1 VSWFQITGGNSL
13 IVVTGGAGFIGS
25 AVIYALN
32 QRGMDDILA
41 VDHLGTLSKWK
52 NLRGLTFADYR
63 EKDDFLVQV
72 HSDSLPEIDAIIH
85 MGACSSTTEADA
97 TYLVRNNF
105 QFTKDLALYSADKG
119 IRFIYASSAATYGD
133 GLKGFSDDES
143 LLEEL
148 MPLNMYGYSKQLF
161 DLWAKRM
168 GLFSMITGLKFFNVY
183 GPNEYH
189 KADMRSFVHKG
200 FEQIKESRRLRLF
213 KSYNPEYKDGCQKR
227 DFIYVKDAVRA
238 VLFFLDNKDI
248 SGIFN
253 VGAGKARTWLDL
265 ANAIFVS
272 LGMEPAIDFVDMPEI
287 LRDKYQYFTRADI
300 SKLVKAG
307 FNTEPV
313 SLEEG
318 VREYIQDYLVKG
330 AHFSS

>member
-1 VSWFQITGGNSL
+1 L
-13 IVVTGGAGFIGS
+13 IAVTGGAGFIGS
-25 AVIYALN
+25 AVIHALN

-41 VDHLGTLSKWK
+41 VDHLGTSSKWK
-52 NLRGLTFADYR
+52 NLRGLKFADYR
-63 EKDDFLVQV
+63 EKDDFIAQV
-72 HSDSLPEIDAIIH
+72 HSGALPEIEAIIH

-105 QFTKDLALYSADKG
+105 QFTKDLALYCADKG

-143 LLEEL
+143 RLEEL
-148 MPLNMYGYSKQLF
+148 MPLNMYGYSKQMF

-168 GLFSMITGLKFFNVY
+168 GLLSTIAGLKFFNVY

-200 FEQIKESRRLRLF
+200 FGQIKAAGRLRLF
-213 KSYNPEYKDGCQKR
+213 KSHNPEYKDGCQKR

-238 VLFFLDNKDI
+238 VLFFLDNQDV

-253 VGAGKARTWLDL
+253 VGAGNARTWLDL
-265 ANAIFVS
+265 ANAIFAS
-272 LGMEPAIDFVDMPEI
+272 LEMEPAIDFIEMPEI
-287 LRDKYQYFTRADI
+287 LRDKYQYFTQADI
-300 SKLVKAG
+300 SKLKKAG
-307 FNTEPV
+307 FKTEPAL
-313 SLEEG
+313 LEEA
-318 VREYIQDYLVKG
+318 VREYVQGYLVKD
-330 AHFSS
+330 AHLSS

>member
-1 VSWFQITGGNSL
+1 L
-13 IVVTGGAGFIGS
+13 IAVTGGAGFIGS
-25 AVIYALN
+25 AVIHALN
-32 QRGMDDILA
+32 LRGMDDILA
-41 VDHLGTLSKWK
+41 VDHLGTSSKWK
-52 NLRGLTFADYR
+52 NLRGLKFADYR
-63 EKDDFLVQV
+63 EKDDFISQV
-72 HSDSLPEIDAIIH
+72 RSGALPEIDSIIH

-143 LLEEL
+143 RLEEL
-148 MPLNMYGYSKQLF
+148 MPLNIYGYSKQMF

-168 GLFSMITGLKFFNVY
+168 GLLSTIAGLKFFNVY

-200 FEQIKESRRLRLF
+200 FQQIKGAGRLRLF
-213 KSYNPEYKDGCQKR
+213 KSHTPEYKDGSQKR

-238 VLFFLDNKDI
+238 VLFFLDNQGV

-253 VGAGKARTWLDL
+253 VGAGNARTWLDL
-265 ANAIFVS
+265 ANAIFAA
-272 LGMEPAIDFVDMPEI
+272 LEMEPAIDFIDMPEI
-287 LRDKYQYFTRADI
+287 LRDKYQYFTQADI
-300 SKLVKAG
+300 SKLKKAG
-307 FNTEPV
+307 FKTEPAF
-313 SLEEG
+313 LEEG
-318 VREYIQDYLVKG
+318 VREYIQGYLECIP
-330 AHFSS
+330 

>member
-1 VSWFQITGGNSL
+1 L
-13 IVVTGGAGFIGS
+13 IAVTGGAGFIGS
-25 AVIYALN
+25 AVIHALN
-32 QRGMDDILA
+32 LRGMDDILA
-41 VDHLGTLSKWK
+41 VDHLGTSSKWK
-52 NLRGLTFADYR
+52 NLRGLKFADYR
-63 EKDDFLVQV
+63 EKDDFISQV
-72 HSDSLPEIDAIIH
+72 RSGALPEIDSIIH

-143 LLEEL
+143 RLEEL
-148 MPLNMYGYSKQLF
+148 MPLNIYGYSKQMF

-168 GLFSMITGLKFFNVY
+168 GLLSTIAGLKFFNVY

-200 FEQIKESRRLRLF
+200 FQQIKGAGRLRLF
-213 KSYNPEYKDGCQKR
+213 KSHTPEYKDGCQKR

-238 VLFFLDNKDI
+238 VLFFLDNQGV

-253 VGAGKARTWLDL
+253 VGAGNARTWLDL
-265 ANAIFVS
+265 ANAIFAA
-272 LGMEPAIDFVDMPEI
+272 LEMEPAIDFIDMPEI
-287 LRDKYQYFTRADI
+287 LRDKYQYFTQADI
-300 SKLVKAG
+300 SKLKKAG
-307 FNTEPV
+307 FKTEPAF
-313 SLEEG
+313 LEEG
-318 VREYIQDYLVKG
+318 VREYIQGYLVKD
-330 AHFSS
+330 AHLSS

>member
-1 VSWFQITGGNSL
+1 VIA
-13 IVVTGGAGFIGS
+13 VTGGAGFIGS
-25 AVIYALN
+25 AVIHALN

-41 VDHLGTLSKWK
+41 VDHLGTSSKWK
-52 NLRGLTFADYR
+52 NLRGLRFTDYR
-63 EKDDFLVQV
+63 EKDDFLAQA
-72 HSDSLPEIDAIIH
+72 HSSALPEIDAIIH
-85 MGACSSTTEADA
+85 MGACSSTTETDA

-119 IRFIYASSAATYGD
+119 IRFIYASSAATYGN
-133 GLKGFSDDES
+133 GLKGFSDDEAR
-143 LLEEL
+143 LEEL

-168 GLFSMITGLKFFNVY
+168 GLLSTIAGLKFFNVY

-200 FEQIKESRRLRLF
+200 FEQIKASGRLRLF

-238 VLFFLDNKDI
+238 VLYFLDNRDI

-253 VGAGKARTWLDL
+253 VGAGNARTWLDL
-265 ANAIFVS
+265 ANAIFAA
-272 LGMEPAIDFVDMPEI
+272 LEMESAIDFIDMPEI

-300 SKLVKAG
+300 SKLIKAG
-307 FNTEPV
+307 FNTEPA
-313 SLEEG
+313 LIEEG
-318 VREYIQDYLVKG
+318 VREYIREYLVKE
-330 AHFSS
+330 ARLSS

>member
-1 VSWFQITGGNSL
+1 MIA
-13 IVVTGGAGFIGS
+13 VTGGAGFIGS
-25 AVIYALN
+25 AVIHALN

-41 VDHLGTLSKWK
+41 VDHLGTSSKWK
-52 NLRGLTFADYR
+52 NLRGLAFADYR
-63 EKDDFLVQV
+63 EKDDFLARI
-72 HSDSLPEIDAIIH
+72 HSGAPPEIDAIIH

-105 QFTKDLALYSADKG
+105 QFTKDLALYSAGKG

-133 GLKGFSDDES
+133 GSKGFSDDES
-143 LLEEL
+143 RLEGL
-148 MPLNMYGYSKQLF
+148 MPLNMYGFSKQLF

-168 GLFSMITGLKFFNVY
+168 GFLSTMAGLKFFNVY

-200 FEQIKESRRLRLF
+200 FEQVRESGRLKLF
-213 KSYNPEYKDGCQKR
+213 KSYNQEYNDGCQKR

-238 VLFFLDNKDI
+238 VLFFLDNRDI

-253 VGAGKARTWLDL
+253 VGAGHARTWLDL
-265 ANAIFVS
+265 ANAIFAS
-272 LGMEPAIDFVDMPEI
+272 LGMEPAIDFIDMPET
-287 LRDKYQYFTRADI
+287 LRDKYQYFTLADT

-307 FNTEPV
+307 FNDEPAP
-313 SLEEG
+313 LEEG

-330 AHFSS
+330 ARLSS